1 MGSLPLGMFVEG
13 SVAILLILTI
23 GYCFVLNKR
32 LIALHSDR
40 DALKQMV
47 SDLVQATRLANSAIK
62 GLKETAV
69 EADLIL
75 TTRLDEAERFGV
87 ELANHVNAGQALMA
101 RIERL
106 TSAGRTGSGL
116 GKPAAAAALEEPGV
130 SVRGALDQL
139 ATRPRIRGN
148 AA

>member
-1 MGSLPLGMFVEG
+1 MGTLPVGMFVEG
-13 SVAILLILTI
+13 SVAILLVLTI
-23 GYCFVLNKR
+23 GYCMVLNKR
-32 LIALHSDR
+32 LKALHSDR

-47 SDLVQATRLANSAIK
+47 SDLIQATRLANSAIK

-69 EADLIL
+69 EADLVL
-75 TTRLDEAERFGV
+75 TSRLDEAERFGV

-106 TSAGRTGSGL
+106 TSAART
-116 GKPAAAAALEEPGV
+116 KPTAAGALEEPG
-130 SVRGALDQL
+130 SVRGALDHL
-139 ATRPRIRGN
+139 SSRPRIRGN

>member
-1 MGSLPLGMFVEG
+1 M
-13 SVAILLILTI
+13 
-23 GYCFVLNKR
+23 VLNKR
-32 LIALHSDR
+32 LKALHSDR

-47 SDLVQATRLANSAIK
+47 SDLIQATRLANSAIK

-69 EADLIL
+69 EADLVL
-75 TTRLDEAERFGV
+75 TSRLDEAEKFGV

-106 TSAGRTGSGL
+106 TSAART
-116 GKPAAAAALEEPGV
+116 KPAVAASLEEPG
-130 SVRGALDQL
+130 SMRGALDHL
-139 ATRPRIRGN
+139 SSRPRIRGN